1 MANTFKNAAIAAT
14 GTTLTDAY
22 TAGSGVTAT
31 VIGLTCANVSSTN
44 PILVTIKF
52 YDSSANCF
60 CFSRT
65 WACNNSQMSFFMLNC
80 LFLFWF

>member
-14 GTTLTDAY
+14 GTSLTDAY

-31 VIGLTCANVSSTN
+31 VIGLTCANVSSTS

-52 YDSSANCF
+52 YDASYKKYGLGATEVYIF
-60 CFSRT
+60 Q
-65 WACNNSQMSFFMLNC
+65 NSN
-80 LFLFWF
+80 